1 MSPSGL
7 NETVGLNYKP
17 AFLFRLLILI
27 SRQLKCLPPPGSH
40 TWWCA
45 QDEGEQPQT
54 LTPDNKT
61 PGKQKKKRIK
71 DCQDTIMRSAVTLH
85 VWSNGREFVAS
96 PLSES
101 YYTYAGSLGV
111 WNTRGVTYNAKHLWP
126 ASEAHTLDSFIG
138 ARRKTMLY
146 FIHQALKQ

>member
-40 TWWCA
+40 TWWWCA

-71 DCQDTIMRSAVTLH
+71 DCQDTIMRSAVTLRLAE
-85 VWSNGREFVAS
+85 RERICGLAT
-96 PLSES
+96 LREL
-101 YYTYAGSLGV
+101 YTYAGSLGV